1 MKKTFLLIVL
11 LVFILCGCAE
21 APKVENEEIIDAR
34 YTPSHEEIQTTQ
46 EYHFDIWG
54 ESWLKLMPNTHTVIV
69 PDKYEIQYRRYW
81 SDGKTDTEWREVP
94 RDVYEEAQEQIN
106 KGE

>member
-1 MKKTFLLIVL
+1 MKKVFLSIMILL
-11 LVFILCGCAE
+11 LVLCGCAE
-21 APKVENEEIIDAR
+21 VPEVENEKIIDVR
-34 YTPSHEEIQTTQ
+34 FTPSHEEIQTTQ
-46 EYHFDIWG
+46 EYEFDIFS
-54 ESWLKLMPNTHTVIV
+54 ENLFKKMPNVHTVTV
-69 PDKYEIQYRRYW
+69 PDKYEVQYRIYW